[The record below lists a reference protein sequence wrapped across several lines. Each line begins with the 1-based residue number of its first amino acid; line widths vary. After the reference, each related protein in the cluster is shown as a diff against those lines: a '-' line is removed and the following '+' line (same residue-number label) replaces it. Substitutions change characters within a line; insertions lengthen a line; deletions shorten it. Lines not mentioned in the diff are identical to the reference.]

1 MKVYTKKGDQGNTTI
16 LGGTQVSKADMRL
29 DVYGTIDELNAQ
41 IGVVIEHCSD
51 ENDRK
56 FLSKI
61 QEELFRVGLM
71 FATDWDKSDAS
82 PHAISKEE
90 ITAMEKEID
99 KTSATLPEIREFVMP
114 RGSVVSAFTHV
125 ARTVCRRAERLAV
138 AFVENFSLEYNPPRD
153 FANEILQPQTRKKTK
168 VDPDPLFHRSIQYL
182 NRLSDYLFVLARK
195 FGGL

>member
-29 DVYGTIDELNAQ
+29 DVYGTIDELNAH
-41 IGVVIEHCSD
+41 IGVVFEHCSD
-51 ENDRK
+51 EKDKK

-61 QEELFRVGLM
+61 QEELFRVGLI
-71 FATDWDKSDAS
+71 FATDWDKFDAS
-82 PHAISKEE
+82 SQAISKED
-90 ITAMEKEID
+90 ITILEKEID
-99 KTSATLPEIREFVMP
+99 QISATLPAIKEFVMP
-114 RGSVVSAFTHV
+114 RGSVISAFAHV

-138 AFVENFSLEYNPPRD
+138 AFIENFSLEYNPPRD
-153 FANEILQPQTRKKTK
+153 LVNDLYQPQNRKKTK

-195 FGGL
+195 FA